1 MKYIN
6 TKTGVVI
13 DIKSKLSGG
22 DWQPL
27 EVATPPKNTRAGRK
41 KKVKECSTQ
50 Q

>member
-22 DWQPL
+22 NWQPL
-27 EVATPPKNTRAGRK
+27 EVATPPKNTGRK
-41 KKVKECSTQ
+41 KKVKECNTQ